1 MWPAVERLRVDM
13 RSTNAKTQTNTMA
26 ELEPNAVK
34 ALELLSTWLL
44 SIREIEFYG
53 PHSKSTYGYVLIER
67 LIKEWLH
74 RHESLRVVCVN
85 YDYWPKLIDDYNTGK
100 TALAIY
106 VECMEIDG
114 PDESHLIPVPIMM
127 ADTLVEL
134 KLISVIVGYEW
145 DLFEPGGD
153 SEFAGSSISIAP
165 AIQLSLQKLT
175 LSLAD
180 IEEELHYSMEDNY
193 GYQERSC
200 EFLDKDECDLIS
212 LVLEGEYGQHDVE
225 YMLHMFSNLRRL
237 NVCAILSEPIFSVS
251 ELVDRYRRMVTN
263 RPLKPI
269 HSSLRILNVH
279 GKHYFSG
286 YNGLD
291 YIPELER
298 AMAQEL
304 NHY

>member
-200 EFLDKDECDLIS
+200 EFLDKDEC
-212 LVLEGEYGQHDVE
+212 EYCGGEYGQHDVE